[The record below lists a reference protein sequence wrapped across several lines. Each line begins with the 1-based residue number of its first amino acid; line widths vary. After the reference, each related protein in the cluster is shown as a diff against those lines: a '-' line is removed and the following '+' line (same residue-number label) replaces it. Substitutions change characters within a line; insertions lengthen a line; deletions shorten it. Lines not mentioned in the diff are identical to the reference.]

1 MKNNEFVTQWVIDTV
16 KEKYADDIALVISH
30 TTLRIDDSEQAISY
44 FVPITNRGNE
54 LARTFI
60 LNGEGFDV
68 WGISWERLEQFAE
81 LEEYNITVLADSEIL
96 YAKNDEWAKRFEML
110 KSKQRNNL
118 ADESRMRKCAL
129 KAYAQAKEL
138 YTEML
143 FAKRSDIRMLAGYV
157 LDYLARAIAF
167 CNHIYFKKSQTSQL
181 EELQQL
187 TQNRK
192 MPERFSE
199 LYLSVI
205 KENDEIK
212 QKEKCHEA
220 IRIVREYLEETYPA
234 NPPKEHN
241 YQDLADWYAELS
253 YTWLRLRHYAADGDF
268 IKVYMWGILLQS
280 ELNSVCEDFCLEKP
294 ELMECYNYKNLDAF
308 INRADELENWIRDV
322 ITSGGGV
329 IHEYNSKEDFLN
341 ENT

>member
-30 TTLRIDDSEQAISY
+30 TTLRIDDSEQTISY

>member
-68 WGISWERLEQFAE
+68 WGIPWERLEQFAE

-167 CNHIYFKKSQTSQL
+167 SNHIYFKKSQTAQL

-187 TQNRK
+187 TQNGK
-192 MPERFSE
+192 TPEGFSE

-205 KENDEIK
+205 KENDETK

-220 IRIVREYLEETYPA
+220 IRIVREYLEEAYPD
-234 NPPKEHN
+234 NTSKEHN

-253 YTWLRLRHYAADGDF
+253 YTWLRLRHYAADSDF
-268 IKVYMWGILLQS
+268 IKVYMWGILLQN
-280 ELNSVCEDFCLEKP
+280 ELNSVCEDFGLEKP
-294 ELMECYNYKNLDAF
+294 ELMECYDHKNLDAF
-308 INRADELENWIRDV
+308 INRADELEKWIRNA
-322 ITSGGGV
+322 ITIGGGV